1 MKLLV
6 LGGSGTLGHMAC
18 RVLAGR
24 FDLVATTTSALGEGP
39 GGNDLLRFLPRDA
52 CVGSLDA
59 TDPVALARV
68 LDRVRPDVVLNAVGL
83 IKQRLSDGPDTMR
96 AIRVNALLPHELAA
110 ACDERGARLVHV
122 STDCVFSGEP
132 AGHATDRRGYR
143 EDDRAD
149 PTDVYGRTKL
159 LGEVVRPPHL
169 TLRTSFIGRELR
181 TSFGL
186 LEQTIA
192 RRGRRMDGYAQ
203 AIWSGLTT
211 RALCEVLA
219 RVMAEHPTLAG
230 LYHVAAPPLSKLE
243 LLRRL
248 DAHLGL
254 GLTIVPTESPRCDRS
269 LDGSRFT
276 AATGIVIPAWE
287 AMLDELAAD
296 APRYEAWRA

>member
-24 FDLVATTTSALGEGP
+24 FEVFATTTAAIGEGP
-39 GGNDLLRFLPRDA
+39 ADDALLSFLRRDA
-52 CVGSLDA
+52 WLGSFDA
-59 TDPVALARV
+59 TDPIALAGV
-68 LDRVRPDVVLNAVGL
+68 LDRVRPDVVLNAAGL
-83 IKQRLSDGPDTMR
+83 IKQRMSGGADTMR

-110 ACDERGARLVHV
+110 ACDARGARLVHV
-122 STDCVFSGEP
+122 STDCVFSGSH
-132 AGHATDRRGYR
+132 GGYR
-143 EDDRAD
+143 EEDPAD
-149 PTDVYGRTKL
+149 PIDVYGRTKL
-159 LGEVVRPPHL
+159 LGEVRPPHL

-192 RRGRRMDGYAQ
+192 HRGGRMEGYAH
-203 AIWSGLTT
+203 ALWSGLTT

-219 RVMAEHPTLAG
+219 RVMADHPTLAG
-230 LYHVAAPPLSKLE
+230 LYHVAAPTLSKLE

-254 GLTIVPTESPRCDRS
+254 GLTIVPTESPRYDRS

-276 AATGIVIPAWE
+276 AETGIVIPTWE